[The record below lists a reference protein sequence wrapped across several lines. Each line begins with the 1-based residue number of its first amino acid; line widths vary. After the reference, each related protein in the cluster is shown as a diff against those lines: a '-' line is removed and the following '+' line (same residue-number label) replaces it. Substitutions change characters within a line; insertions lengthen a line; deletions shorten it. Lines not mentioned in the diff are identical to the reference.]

1 MGVELTVTLPEH
13 VYQRARRLAELTG
26 RDVVDILVDRLD
38 SLLPPLSSELDVRPV
53 ETLSDEDVLVLADSQ
68 MEADQGSRL
77 SVLLQKQQADT
88 INDGERAELSM
99 LMEIYDAGQLRK
111 SQALVEAVKR
121 GLREPLSL

>member
-1 MGVELTVTLPEH
+1 MGVQLTVTLPDY

-26 RDVVDILVDRLD
+26 RDVADILVDRLD
-38 SLLPPLSSELDVRPV
+38 SLLPPLSSESDIRPV

-111 SQALVEAVKR
+111 SQALVEAVKC
-121 GLREPLSL
+121 GLS